1 MGGALLVL
9 GVGHGRSRVPVASYH
24 PVVRLPGPWVSRM
37 LQRIILPLGVV
48 FATALSAQGQPP
60 GQRFTAE
67 EYISEWKEV
76 ATRKMKEHGIP
87 ASITLAQGLLE
98 SGNGNSELAR
108 KSNNHFGIKCTPDWT
123 GGRTYH
129 DDDKKD
135 DCFRVYKDAAQSYED
150 HAKFLQRPRYAAL
163 FELKPTDYEGWAKGL
178 KKAGYATDPNYPSKL
193 IGLIERYELHKLDK
207 GIDVTYKPRTG
218 PANASKP
225 STTKPAANK
234 PTRNRRSDDV
244 VEYHM
249 GRTVDSFE
257 GRIKYVTT
265 KEGDDFRKL
274 ANELEMTHGMLA
286 RWNDMDKNAKLAPGQ
301 RIYIQP
307 KRNASKS
314 SSTHV
319 AEGGETLWEV
329 SQRYGV
335 KLSRLAKYNGLAEE
349 ARLEAGQRILL
360 RKSKR

>member
-1 MGGALLVL
+1 MA
-9 GVGHGRSRVPVASYH
+9 
-24 PVVRLPGPWVSRM
+24 M
-37 LQRIILPLGVV
+37 LHKFLLPLGVV
-48 FATALSAQGQPP
+48 LATALSAQGQPP

-76 ATRKMKEHGIP
+76 ATKKMKEHGIP

-98 SGNGNSELAR
+98 SGNGNSELAK

-150 HAKFLQRPRYAAL
+150 HAKFLQKPRYASL

-178 KKAGYATDPNYPSKL
+178 KKAGYATDPQYPSKL
-193 IGLIERYELHKLDK
+193 IALIERYELHKLDK
-207 GIDVTYKPRTG
+207 GIDVTYKPK
-218 PANASKP
+218 PNAGTAQKP
-225 STTKPAANK
+225 NTR
-234 PTRNRRSDDV
+234 PTHRPSRNSNSSDV
-244 VEYHM
+244 VEFST
-249 GRTVDSFE
+249 GRAVESFE
-257 GRIKYVTT
+257 GRIKYVTS

-274 ANELEMTHGMLA
+274 AQALEMTHGMLA
-286 RWNDMDKNAKLAPGQ
+286 RWNDMDKDAKLMAGQ

-314 SSTHV
+314 TSEHV
-319 AEGGETLWEV
+319 AVAGERLWDV
-329 SQRYGV
+329 SQQYGV
-335 KLSRLAKYNGLAEE
+335 KLSKLAKYNGLSEDVA
-349 ARLEAGQRILL
+349 LVAGQRIVL
-360 RKSKR
+360 RKPRR